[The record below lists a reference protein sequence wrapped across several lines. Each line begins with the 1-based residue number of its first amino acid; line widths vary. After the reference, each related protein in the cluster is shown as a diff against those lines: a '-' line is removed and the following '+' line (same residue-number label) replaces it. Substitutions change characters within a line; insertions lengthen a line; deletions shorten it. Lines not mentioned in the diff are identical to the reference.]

1 MYSKSSKLFCH
12 QFIVLIFSLNAAVFH
27 RPETET
33 CFCSDVPLLKCS
45 YWNRIEDEEW
55 DKYII
60 PSKVESEKYKV
71 SRTFSFLKSR
81 MSSTRNKTKVRPN
94 NGGAPVENMIQ
105 AAEEFT
111 EIAEYLYN
119 YNRPEVKMPA
129 KVV

>member
-1 MYSKSSKLFCH
+1 M
-12 QFIVLIFSLNAAVFH
+12 LIFGLNAAVFH
-27 RPETET
+27 RPEGVQGLD
-33 CFCSDVPLLKCS
+33 SDVTFVCDVS

-94 NGGAPVENMIQ
+94 NGAAPVENMI
-105 AAEEFT
+105 AAAGEFT
-111 EIAEYLYN
+111 EMVESL
-119 YNRPEVKMPA
+119 
-129 KVV
+129 